1 MRGLGLPVWIADLA
15 PPVDDAAEMAPPA
28 ATGLPPPGVPLVV
41 HVNAPMLPLA
51 LLRLPRAVT
60 RGRHI
65 IGYWAWEL
73 PEMPSE
79 WRPGLA
85 CVNEI
90 WVPSR
95 FTAAALEPHLP
106 NRVRVVPPALAML
119 PPCPT
124 KLDRSTFSLPQDAV
138 VVLVSFNLASSLARK
153 NPFAAIAA
161 FHAAFG
167 ERADRILLLK
177 IGHPNHA
184 PEDFAR
190 LVQMAQGS
198 NIRLETR
205 ILPPDD
211 SHALTA
217 CADIVLSLHRSE
229 GFGLVLAEAMLLGKA
244 VIATGW
250 SGNTDFM
257 DASNAALVGYRLV
270 RARDSRSIYRDSLWA
285 QADPADAVA
294 RLRQLADDPQA
305 RLAMGRRGPRQRHG
319 SARSGTF
326 GRRVAWT
333 GHAGAAMKVLVWQW
347 GRFGAGPRFAACLAD
362 ALRDRADVAVSLV
375 AVPRCRDHD
384 GCQPAAL
391 RDAGADLS
399 RHGRVPVSACH
410 RAARP
415 ALPAGKTAPRA
426 PRSCHL
432 RDARTARPA
441 DGGRAAPDRR
451 QGGGGGP

>member
-1 MRGLGLPVWIADLA
+1 MRGNVAHPSPTSLRPTGSPGGWRRHLGPVATELVVVLTAPSAHRLPHRIWRGLPPILRRRVLARTASWLAPRAAAHPAPVAQGVAIAGEMSRASGLGEGARLMAGAVRGLKLPVWIADLA
-15 PPVDDAAEMAPPA
+15 PPVDDGAEIAPPA

-60 RGRHI
+60 HGRHI

-73 PEMPSE
+73 PEMPAE

-119 PPCPT
+119 PPRPAR
-124 KLDRSTFSLPQDAV
+124 LDRSAFSLPQDAV

-167 ERADRILLLK
+167 DRADRILLLK

-190 LVQMAQGS
+190 LVQMAQGT

-217 CADIVLSLHRSE
+217 CVDIVLSLHRSE

-294 RLRQLADDPQA
+294 RLRQLGDDPQA
-305 RLAMGRRGPRQRHG
+305 RLAMGQRARASTMVRLGP
-319 SARSGTF
+319 
-326 GRRVAWT
+326 
-333 GHAGAAMKVLVWQW
+333 
-347 GRFGAGPRFAACLAD
+347 
-362 ALRDRADVAVSLV
+362 
-375 AVPRCRDHD
+375 
-384 GCQPAAL
+384 QPLTAAL
-391 RDAGADLS
+391 RGL
-399 RHGRVPVSACH
+399 GMQVP
-410 RAARP
+410 
-415 ALPAGKTAPRA
+415 
-426 PRSCHL
+426 
-432 RDARTARPA
+432 
-441 DGGRAAPDRR
+441 
-451 QGGGGGP
+451 Q